1 MKKSFC
7 RLLFLFLIFFGIS
20 LGKGF
25 AQDIPTGKNG
35 ISLRLKSLSES
46 KGSYKKLYTVVGGKE
61 YPIDTLSMSLGL
73 ARLEGYG
80 EEAGVPAWYLDPEG
94 RFLYYS
100 VLTGCGYENDGMAIF
115 RTDLYGKRI
124 EPVIGSCD
132 NLTMESLADGGKN
145 YLLIREGNSGAGL
158 RDFWIFDLD
167 THQPIVHAEGLL
179 EKSTVAGKYQYCKGP
194 EEEKTACAEIS
205 MQTLLQRQRPLRL
218 LPRFPLIARTVKD
231 DVPMRVPYNA
241 SCGIDPSDKIE
252 KIPQKGSVVVILD
265 TCKDRG
271 VYEVY
276 FRGTHGT
283 VSKNQLSGFQI
294 K

>member
-7 RLLFLFLIFFGIS
+7 RFFSLLLIIFGIC
-20 LGKGF
+20 LGQAF

-35 ISLRLKSLSES
+35 ISLRLKPLSEP
-46 KGSYKKLYTVVGGKE
+46 KGSYKKLYTIVGGKE
-61 YPIDTLSMSLGL
+61 YPIDTLVMSMAL

-94 RFLYYS
+94 KFLYYS

-124 EPVIGSCD
+124 DPVIGSCD
-132 NLTMESLADGGKN
+132 NLTMEALADNGKN

-158 RDFWIFDLD
+158 RNFWIFDLESQ
-167 THQPIVHAEGLL
+167 QPIVHAEGLL
-179 EKSTVAGKYQYCKGP
+179 EKSAVAGKFQYCQGP
-194 EEEKTACAEIS
+194 EEEKSGCAEIS

-218 LPRFPLIARTVKD
+218 LPRFPLIARTAKD
-231 DVPMRVPYNA
+231 DVPMRVPQNA
-241 SCGIDPSDKIE
+241 ACGIDPSDQVE
-252 KIPQKGSVVVILD
+252 KIPKKGSVVLILD

-276 FRGTHGT
+276 FRGIHGT